1 MAKIRS
7 IDRGKISAF
16 IGMQK
21 ICSSSCLH
29 MFQNFVLMTAPSSS
43 TWSTRTMAAHLQT
56 MGQSADIFRRA
67 VVRLDGVRSVE
78 DARMALAQEGSCLF
92 VLWSLTCWM
101 RPPQLQRDPNS
112 LLLDLLSPSP
122 SRVAVAT
129 LRTCFALLTL
139 LREGHHPHT
148 KLVQARGDSVTS

>member
-1 MAKIRS
+1 MHKT
-7 IDRGKISAF
+7 
-16 IGMQK
+16 
-21 ICSSSCLH
+21 CSSSSLH
-29 MFQNFVLMTAPSSS
+29 TFQNLALMAAPSSS
-43 TWSTRTMAAHLQT
+43 TWSARTMAAHLQT
-56 MGQSADIFRRA
+56 TEQSAAIYRRA

-78 DARMALAQEGSCLF
+78 DARMALAEEGSCLF

-101 RPPQLQRDPNS
+101 RPPQQQRDPNS

-148 KLVQARGDSVTS
+148 KLVQAKGDSVI